1 MTKLVLAIDDDK
13 YVHRVIEESLA
24 GFCQLIHAK
33 NGEEGL
39 RQAYKYSPDI
49 ILLDVEMPGKTG
61 YEVCRELKS
70 NEQTKDTPVMFLSG
84 KSELPERVKGYN
96 AGAADYIVKPFNTEE
111 LMARIRVLY
120 QYRQHSIKLKNDVE
134 RAQITA
140 EIAMTDS
147 GDMGR
152 IMRYVGQTYHA
163 HDVQSLSAHFFEF
176 FRPLNLDV
184 VVAFWYQDVGVVCT
198 DDGGVCPLEQELLE
212 KHRYS
217 NRFVDFS
224 SHTIVNYPKVSILI
238 KNMPL
243 DDVVLYG
250 RYKDLFP
257 HILEVTNAKIQDMEV
272 NEKALAQAHA
282 VGNAFNELSSQLFVS
297 SEAREET
304 VAKLTTQ
311 LSELRALMQQDPTFA
326 ANQALALQVEQ
337 LEQTQLQLTVLNDDL
352 AFIKHQL
359 NHIIE
364 SRSELIDSLSKIAT
378 PEHTQDVTSQTD
390 IELF

>member
-13 YVHRVIEESLA
+13 YVHHVIEQSLA

-33 NGEEGL
+33 NGDEGL
-39 RQAYKYSPDI
+39 RQALKYNPDI
-49 ILLDVEMPGKTG
+49 ILLDVEMPGKSG
-61 YEVCRELKS
+61 YQVCTELKN

-84 KSELPERVKGYN
+84 KSELPERVRGYN
-96 AGAADYIVKPFNTEE
+96 AGAADYIVKPFNAQE

-120 QYRQHSIKLKNDVE
+120 QYRQHSIKLKKDVE
-134 RAQITA
+134 QAQNTA

-163 HDVQSLSAHFFEF
+163 HDVQSLSAYFFEF
-176 FRPLNLDV
+176 FRPLNLNV
-184 VVAFWYQDVGVVCT
+184 AVAFWCQESEFFCS

-224 SHTIVNYPKVSILI
+224 SRTIINYPKLSILI

-243 DDVVLYG
+243 DDVALYG

-272 NEKALAQAHA
+272 NEKALAQAHT
-282 VGNAFNELSSQLFVS
+282 VGNAFNELASQLFVS
-297 SEAREET
+297 SEAREDA
-304 VAKLTTQ
+304 VAILATQ
-311 LSELRALMQQDPTFA
+311 LSELRVLMQQNPAFA
-326 ANQALALQVEQ
+326 DNQALLLQVAQ
-337 LEQTQLQLTVLNDDL
+337 LEQTQLQLGALNDDL

-359 NHIIE
+359 NHIID
-364 SRSELIDSLSKIAT
+364 SRSELLDSLSKIAT

>member
-13 YVHRVIEESLA
+13 YVHHVIEESLA

-33 NGEEGL
+33 NGDEGL
-39 RQAYKYSPDI
+39 RQAQKYNPDI
-49 ILLDVEMPGKTG
+49 ILLDVEMPGKSG
-61 YEVCRELKS
+61 YQVCTELKS
-70 NEQTKDTPVMFLSG
+70 NEQTKDIPVMFLSG

-96 AGAADYIVKPFNTEE
+96 AGAADYIVKPFNAEE
-111 LMARIRVLY
+111 LMARIRILY

-163 HDVQSLSAHFFEF
+163 HDLQSLSSYFFEF

-224 SHTIVNYPKVSILI
+224 SRTIINYPKVSILI

-243 DDVVLYG
+243 DDAALYG

-282 VGNAFNELSSQLFVS
+282 VGNAFNQLASQLFVC
-297 SEAREET
+297 SEAREDS
-304 VAKLTTQ
+304 VVKLATQ
-311 LSELRALMQQDPTFA
+311 LSELRALLQQSPAD
-326 ANQALALQVEQ
+326 NQALALQVTQ
-337 LEQTQLQLTVLNDDL
+337 LEQTQLQLAALNDDL
-352 AFIKHQL
+352 DFIKHQL
-359 NHIIE
+359 NHIID
-364 SRSELIDSLSKIAT
+364 SRSELIDSLSKIAS

>member
-13 YVHRVIEESLA
+13 YVHHVIEESLA
-24 GFCQLIHAK
+24 GFCKLIHAK
-33 NGEEGL
+33 SGEEGL
-39 RQAYKYSPDI
+39 RQAFKYNPDI
-49 ILLDVEMPGKTG
+49 ILLDIEMPGKTG
-61 YEVCRELKS
+61 YEVCRELKA

-84 KSELPERVKGYN
+84 KSELAERVKGYN
-96 AGAADYIVKPFNTEE
+96 LGASDYIVKPFNAEE

-152 IMRYVGQTYHA
+152 IMRYVGQSYHA
-163 HDVQSLSAHFFEF
+163 HDVHSLSAYFFEF
-176 FRPLNLDV
+176 FRPLQLDV
-184 VVAFWYQDVGVVCT
+184 VVAFWYQEIGVFCS
-198 DDGGVCPLEQELLE
+198 DEGGVCPLEQELLE
-212 KHRYS
+212 KHRHA

-224 SHTIVNYPKVSILI
+224 SRTIINYPKVSILI

-243 DDVVLYG
+243 DDVALYG

-272 NEKALAQAHA
+272 NEKALAQAHS
-282 VGNAFNELSSQLFVS
+282 VGNAFAELSTKMYDNSD
-297 SEAREET
+297 ARELAVT
-304 VAKLTTQ
+304 K
-311 LSELRALMQQDPTFA
+311 FA
-326 ANQALALQVEQ
+326 AQLAEVRKTIEQKPELKYNQELVFHIEQ
-337 LEQTQLQLTVLNDDL
+337 LEQTQTEFSALNNDL
-352 AFIKHQL
+352 SFIKYQL

-364 SRSELIDSLSKIAT
+364 SRNELVASLSRIANSEYT
-378 PEHTQDVTSQTD
+378 EEITSQTD

>member
-13 YVHRVIEESLA
+13 YVHYVIEESLA

-33 NGEEGL
+33 NGDEGL
-39 RQAYKYSPDI
+39 RQAQKYNPDI
-49 ILLDVEMPGKTG
+49 ILLDVEMPGKSG
-61 YEVCRELKS
+61 YQVCTELK
-70 NEQTKDTPVMFLSG
+70 NIEQTKDIPVMFLSG

-96 AGAADYIVKPFNTEE
+96 AGAADYIVKPFNAEE

-120 QYRQHSIKLKNDVE
+120 EYRQHSIKLKNDVE

-163 HDVQSLSAHFFEF
+163 HDLQSLSNYFFEF

-184 VVAFWYQDVGVVCT
+184 VVAFWYQDVGVICT
-198 DDGGVCPLEQELLE
+198 GDGVVCPLEQELLE

-224 SHTIVNYPKVSILI
+224 NHTIINYPKVSILI

-243 DDVVLYG
+243 DDEALYG

-272 NEKALAQAHA
+272 NEKVLAQAHA
-282 VGNAFNELSSQLFVS
+282 VGSAFNELSSQLFVC
-297 SEAREET
+297 SETREGA
-304 VAKLTTQ
+304 VAQLATQ
-311 LSELRALMQQDPTFA
+311 LSELRVQLQQSPA
-326 ANQALALQVEQ
+326 AESQALALQINQ
-337 LEQTQLQLTVLNDDL
+337 LEQTQSQL
-352 AFIKHQL
+352 AC
-359 NHIIE
+359 
-364 SRSELIDSLSKIAT
+364 
-378 PEHTQDVTSQTD
+378 
-390 IELF
+390 

>member
-13 YVHRVIEESLA
+13 YVHHVIEESLA

-33 NGEEGL
+33 NGDEGL
-39 RQAYKYSPDI
+39 RQAQKYNPDI
-49 ILLDVEMPGKTG
+49 ILLDVEMPGKSG
-61 YEVCRELKS
+61 YQVCTELK
-70 NEQTKDTPVMFLSG
+70 NIEQTKDIPVMFLSG

-96 AGAADYIVKPFNTEE
+96 AGAADYIVKPFNAEE

-120 QYRQHSIKLKNDVE
+120 EYRQHSIKLKNDVE

-163 HDVQSLSAHFFEF
+163 HDLQSLSNYFFEF

-184 VVAFWYQDVGVVCT
+184 VVAFWYQDVGVICT
-198 DDGGVCPLEQELLE
+198 DDVVCPLEQELLE

-224 SHTIVNYPKVSILI
+224 NHTIINYPKVSILI

-243 DDVVLYG
+243 DDEALYG

-272 NEKALAQAHA
+272 NEKVLAQAHA
-282 VGNAFNELSSQLFVS
+282 VGSAFNELSSQLFVC
-297 SEAREET
+297 SETREGA
-304 VAKLTTQ
+304 VAQLATQ
-311 LSELRALMQQDPTFA
+311 LSELRVQLQQSPA
-326 ANQALALQVEQ
+326 AESQALALQITQ
-337 LEQTQLQLTVLNDDL
+337 LEQTQSQLAMLNDDL
-352 AFIKHQL
+352 TFIKHQL
-359 NHIIE
+359 NHIID
-364 SRSELIDSLSKIAT
+364 SRSELIDSLSKIAS

>member
-13 YVHRVIEESLA
+13 YVHHVIEESLA

-33 NGEEGL
+33 NGDEGL
-39 RQAYKYSPDI
+39 RQAQKYNPDI
-49 ILLDVEMPGKTG
+49 ILLDVEMPGKSG
-61 YEVCRELKS
+61 YQVCTELKS
-70 NEQTKDTPVMFLSG
+70 NEQTKDIPVMFLSG

-96 AGAADYIVKPFNTEE
+96 AGAADYIVKPFNAEE
-111 LMARIRVLY
+111 LMARIRILY

-163 HDVQSLSAHFFEF
+163 HDLQSLSSYFFEF

-224 SHTIVNYPKVSILI
+224 SRTIINYPKVSILI

-243 DDVVLYG
+243 DDAALYG

-282 VGNAFNELSSQLFVS
+282 VGNAFNQLASQLFVC
-297 SEAREET
+297 SEAREDT
-304 VAKLTTQ
+304 VVKLATQ
-311 LSELRALMQQDPTFA
+311 LSELRALLQQSPADK
-326 ANQALALQVEQ
+326 QALALQVTQ
-337 LEQTQLQLTVLNDDL
+337 LEQTQLQLAALNDDL
-352 AFIKHQL
+352 DFIKHQL
-359 NHIIE
+359 NHIID
-364 SRSELIDSLSKIAT
+364 SRNELIDSLSKIAS

>member
-13 YVHRVIEESLA
+13 YVHHVIEESLA

-33 NGEEGL
+33 NGDEGL
-39 RQAYKYSPDI
+39 RQAQKYNPDI
-49 ILLDVEMPGKTG
+49 ILLDVEMPGKSG
-61 YEVCRELKS
+61 YQVCTELKS
-70 NEQTKDTPVMFLSG
+70 NEQTKDIPVMFLSG

-96 AGAADYIVKPFNTEE
+96 AGAADYIVKPFNAEE
-111 LMARIRVLY
+111 LMARIRILY
-120 QYRQHSIKLKNDVE
+120 QYRQHSIKLKNDVG

-163 HDVQSLSAHFFEF
+163 HDLQSLSSYFFEF

-224 SHTIVNYPKVSILI
+224 SRTIINYPKVSILI

-243 DDVVLYG
+243 DDAALYG

-282 VGNAFNELSSQLFVS
+282 VGNAFNQLASQLFVC
-297 SEAREET
+297 SEAREDS
-304 VAKLTTQ
+304 VVKLATQ
-311 LSELRALMQQDPTFA
+311 LSELRALLQQSPAD
-326 ANQALALQVEQ
+326 NQALALQVTQ
-337 LEQTQLQLTVLNDDL
+337 LEQTQLQLAALNDDL
-352 AFIKHQL
+352 DFIKHQL
-359 NHIIE
+359 NHIID
-364 SRSELIDSLSKIAT
+364 SRSELIDSLSKIAS